1 MIFRNSFRFTSP
13 WYLFFFPHCVW
24 LYISC
29 IHISNG
35 NEYIPLYVYFYSVFY
50 HRRDFFLPYLLMS
63 NTSGVFKETGSD
75 YIRGH
80 LVSLPV
86 FVRSVMIIFQVLCI
100 VIGCFIYL
108 RSVSYARCCLFLWGV
123 HCRLSLLFS
132 PTFINSVCLYWSVCP
147 LMITLINATPI
158 IVI

>member
-1 MIFRNSFRFTSP
+1 MYLKLLHNNVGQYVEYLLSMIFRNSFRFTSP
-13 WYLFFFPHCVW
+13 WYLFF
-24 LYISC
+24 
-29 IHISNG
+29 
-35 NEYIPLYVYFYSVFY
+35 
-50 HRRDFFLPYLLMS
+50 
-63 NTSGVFKETGSD
+63 KETGTD

-100 VIGCFIYL
+100 VIGCFICL

-123 HCRLSLLFS
+123 HSWLSLLFS
-132 PTFINSVCLYWSVCP
+132 PTFIYSVCLYLFVCP
-147 LMITLINATPI
+147 LMITLINATQI